1 MRERGAGRAKFEW
14 LALPV
19 LLGIGCAG
27 LYLMAAANDR
37 WHDAFDY
44 RRTAIASGQLWRLVT
59 AHLMHVNAAHV
70 VLDVA
75 GLLLVAWIFAREF
88 EWRRQ
93 ALALLIGAAFVD
105 FGLWFFHPEV
115 ARYVGLSGAV
125 HALFAAGATRW
136 LLVGPATHDDD
147 ADDDAADDATD
158 STADDAS
165 RLRLHRA
172 WGAALLIGLV
182 VKLVLES
189 RGDAFWLHG
198 TNLDVVTAAHRWG
211 SAAGALYAAACGFA
225 SARIVR
231 TQA

>member
-1 MRERGAGRAKFEW
+1 MRERGDGRAKFDW
-14 LALPV
+14 MALPV
-19 LLGIGCAG
+19 LLGIGCAA
-27 LYLMAAANDR
+27 LYSMAAANDR
-37 WHDAFDY
+37 WHDALDY
-44 RRTAIASGQLWRLVT
+44 RRTAIASGELWRLVT
-59 AHLMHVNAAHV
+59 AHLMHLNAAHV

-88 EWRRQ
+88 DWRRQ

-115 ARYVGLSGAV
+115 ERYVGLSGAV

-136 LLVGPATHDDD
+136 LLMESAALDGGAADAADSTDDD
-147 ADDDAADDATD
+147 A
-158 STADDAS
+158 SHLRS
-165 RLRLHRA
+165 RRA

-189 RGDAFWLHG
+189 RGDAFWLHA

-211 SAAGALYAAACGFA
+211 SVGGALYGAACGFA